1 MSGGEAFA
9 RRVIAL
15 AGTAVLALFATFQ
28 VVNPKHP
35 VHQNPPG
42 FRDPVAAF
50 ELASTPEQVFGILG
64 WPEDR
69 AREETVRQM
78 DLGTRLDFLFL
89 LAYPAFHVGI
99 ALLLGAHGAPRAAVA
114 GLVALAAVMAV
125 GDALENRE
133 LLRLMATTDP
143 GAMAPALARLRCFT
157 LAKWWALFVASGLIA
172 ILVAREPGWWRW
184 SAPFFGLAAL
194 VGFASAAYLPAI
206 EMSATPIAVAW
217 AMTYARAFAAS
228 PATRR
233 GRQAA

>member
-1 MSGGEAFA
+1 VSGGEAFA
-9 RRVIAL
+9 RRVIGL
-15 AGTAVLALFATFQ
+15 AGTAVLALFVTFQ
-28 VVNPKHP
+28 VVNPKRP
-35 VHQNPPG
+35 VHENPPG
-42 FRDPVAAF
+42 FRDPVAGF

-69 AREETVRQM
+69 GREETVRQM

-99 ALLLGAHGAPRAAVA
+99 ALLLGARGAPRAAV
-114 GLVALAAVMAV
+114 AAVMAV

-143 GAMAPALARLRCFT
+143 GAMSPALARLRCFT

-172 ILVAREPGWWRW
+172 ILVARDPGWWRW

-194 VGFASAAYLPAI
+194 VGFASVAYLPAI
-206 EMSATPIAVAW
+206 EMSVTPIAVAW

-228 PATRR
+228 PSATRR